1 MLLSTCIRLPISTS
15 HLMHDFQ
22 DYFLGDD
29 VDGVCHAHLAS
40 VLYLPW
46 NSILFLVLATI
57 ERWHGR
63 QLLYVGDAE

>member
-1 MLLSTCIRLPISTS
+1 
-15 HLMHDFQ
+15 MHDFQ